1 MPGLTTQRPAKGWH
15 LNILLLRLRPSRVRA
30 DVMRLRGCHALAR
43 LLRTTVIAIVSKT
56 MVMMASPM
64 LRPFRIIVVGGSPVM
79 RMAVMVFGGKI
90 GVIVPVVMI
99 AGEHGIER
107 REQGHNDNPAW
118 NEFFH
123 TGSPGD

>member
-1 MPGLTTQRPAKGWH
+1 MQFKTPALSAQRWRLTCCC
-15 LNILLLRLRPSRVRA
+15 SA
-30 DVMRLRGCHALAR
+30 DFRHDLAR
-43 LLRTTVIAIVSKT
+43 MSRTTIVAIKPNA

-64 LRPFRIIVVGGSPVM
+64 FWSFRLMLVGGPPVM
-79 RMAVMVFGGKI
+79 RMTVMVFGGKI
-90 GVIVPVVMI
+90 GVIVPVMMI